1 MDVLKE
7 IAQAEGRAKEIER
20 EFRKKSEDLVQA
32 ARGRLELSRIES
44 EKTIEKELAV
54 LRADLDR
61 SLELEKSKVTE
72 AGCKAQETIERQ
84 VRDNSSRAAQ
94 ILMKEIGL

>member
-44 EKTIEKELAV
+44 EKTIE
-54 LRADLDR
+54 
-61 SLELEKSKVTE
+61 
-72 AGCKAQETIERQ
+72 RQ

-94 ILMKEIGL
+94 ILMKGIGL

>member
-44 EKTIEKELAV
+44 EKTIE
-54 LRADLDR
+54 
-61 SLELEKSKVTE
+61 
-72 AGCKAQETIERQ
+72 RQ